1 MRKIAALIAAAA
13 ALGLAPRHASAQQLV
28 TCESR
33 NNDREICGVNT
44 AGGVTLRQQLSGT
57 RCIQGRS
64 WGYTR
69 NAIWVSNGC
78 RAQFVVNNG
87 RQYGRNG
94 SASNGRNGNVYN
106 NGRRNTNYAANAEA
120 LCRQQVQNSLNRR
133 VRVDTWMMNSS
144 QNNVRVGWRVG
155 NGPPGECRIDRNGR
169 VTLR

>member
-1 MRKIAALIAAAA
+1 MI
-13 ALGLAPRHASAQQLV
+13 

-33 NNDREICGVNT
+33 NNDREICGANT

-78 RAQFVVNNG
+78 RAQFVVNNS
-87 RQYGRNG
+87 RQSGRNG
-94 SASNGRNGNVYN
+94 NVYRNGRNGNVYN
-106 NGRRNTNYAANAEA
+106 NGRRNDTYNAGNAQA

-144 QNNVRVGWRVG
+144 GNNTRVGWRID